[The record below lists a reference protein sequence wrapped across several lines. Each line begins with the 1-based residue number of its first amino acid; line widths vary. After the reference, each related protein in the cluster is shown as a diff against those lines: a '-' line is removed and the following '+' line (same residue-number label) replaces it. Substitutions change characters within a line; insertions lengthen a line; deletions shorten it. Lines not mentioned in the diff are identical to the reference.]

1 MRDKAIYPDIQKNT
15 SLFPWIYGK
24 VEQVSTLIIAAVIIL
39 LASTVH
45 AVTGFGYALV
55 ATPLLA
61 FAVDPHTAVVA
72 TTMSA
77 LAMTVTIAVR
87 QRHHAE
93 WKVAMIAMIGI
104 VLGMPIGLWVY
115 SATSAQVLTVLIG
128 IGVLGCTLMVWRQVK
143 VPGNVPV
150 LVGVGLI
157 SGALSTSTGTNGP
170 PMVAVFQG
178 MGYDPTKFRATLSA
192 VFAGTSVLSLIGFA
206 LAGQV
211 NSQSLWI
218 GVVGLPVVQLGWFA
232 GNAIF
237 KRIDAER
244 FRKVL
249 LAALL
254 ISAVVTLATALTS

>member
-1 MRDKAIYPDIQKNT
+1 
-15 SLFPWIYGK
+15 
-24 VEQVSTLIIAAVIIL
+24 LIAAAVIIL
-39 LASTVH
+39 IASTVH

-61 FAVDPHTAVVA
+61 LTVDPHTAVVA
-72 TTMSA
+72 TTLSA

-93 WKVAMIAMIGI
+93 WKVALIAMAGI
-104 VLGMPIGLWVY
+104 VVGMPLGLWVY
-115 SATSAQVLTVLIG
+115 GVTSEQVLTALIG
-128 IGVLGCTLMVWRQVK
+128 IGVLGCTVMVWRRVK
-143 VPGNVPV
+143 VHGNVPV

-170 PMVAVFQG
+170 PMVAAFQG
-178 MGYDPTKFRATLSA
+178 MGYDPHKFRATLSA

-206 LAGQV
+206 VAGHV
-211 NSQSLWI
+211 DTQSIWI
-218 GVVGLPVVQLGWFA
+218 GLIGLPIVQVGWYA

-237 KRIDAER
+237 SRIDPEL
-244 FRKVL
+244 FRKVV

-254 ISAVVTLATALTS
+254 ISAVVTLVSALNG

>member
-1 MRDKAIYPDIQKNT
+1 M
-15 SLFPWIYGK
+15 
-24 VEQVSTLIIAAVIIL
+24 STLLAAAVIIL
-39 LASTVH
+39 IASTVH

-61 FAVDPHTAVVA
+61 LAVDPHTAVVS

-77 LAMTVTIAVR
+77 LAMTITIAVR

-93 WKVAMIAMIGI
+93 WKVAMIAMAGI
-104 VLGMPIGLWVY
+104 VLGLPIGLWVY
-115 SATSAQVLTVLIG
+115 GVTSERLLTALIG
-128 IGVLGCTLMVWRQVK
+128 VGVLGCTVMVWRRVK

-150 LVGVGLI
+150 LVGVGLL

-170 PMVAVFQG
+170 PMVAAFQG
-178 MGYDPTKFRATLSA
+178 MGYEPAQFRATLSA
-192 VFAGTSVLSLIGFA
+192 VFAGTSVFSLIGFA
-206 LAGQV
+206 VAGEV

-218 GVVGLPVVQLGWFA
+218 GLVGLPVVQLGWFA

-237 KRIDAER
+237 SRIDPDR
-244 FRKVL
+244 FRKVV

-254 ISAVVTLATALTS
+254 VSAAVTLASALNG